1 MSYLSVQL
9 FPAKTGLAW
18 AAVQLAGR
26 GPVLAGCLVSL
37 SLLFFD
43 LPPSLLL
50 VFFLG
55 FGGWAVRCGLDSC
68 KFASLGVAGWLLSG

>member
-50 VFFLG
+50 VFFWG
-55 FGGWAVRCGLDSC
+55 
-68 KFASLGVAGWLLSG
+68 LGVGLFVADLTAASSHPLG

>member
-1 MSYLSVQL
+1 MFHIIVFWACRESRPVRSGEAPPRCADMSYLSVQL

-37 SLLFFD
+37 SLLFFE
-43 LPPSLLL
+43 
-50 VFFLG
+50 
-55 FGGWAVRCGLDSC
+55 
-68 KFASLGVAGWLLSG
+68 